1 MIKFSREGNDNPC
14 GYDIGHI
21 EISNK
26 NIIISSHQPLRSF
39 MVYVSAIELL
49 YFLRL
54 NMLDADVE
62 KVFHFTS
69 SNFYLTFKFSHNEMS
84 AIDNK
89 TNSKVIQEKWL
100 YMQEFVSAT
109 AKR

>member
-1 MIKFSREGNDNPC
+1 
-14 GYDIGHI
+14 
-21 EISNK
+21 
-26 NIIISSHQPLRSF
+26 

-54 NMLDADVE
+54 NMLDDDVE

-109 AKR
+109 AKLLKENPLPTNDPVFNDLTESINDAIGFIQKYQ